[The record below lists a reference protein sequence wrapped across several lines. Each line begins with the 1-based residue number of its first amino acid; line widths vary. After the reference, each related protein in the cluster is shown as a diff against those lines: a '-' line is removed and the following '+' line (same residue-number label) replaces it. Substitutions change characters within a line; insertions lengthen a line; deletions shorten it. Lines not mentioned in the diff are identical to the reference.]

1 MGHSLMFLL
10 KKEAQGSFVR
20 WCQLGGL
27 WNFVALH
34 GVFGLIGFTLRQFEI
49 AGLVG
54 IIYNALEKNSAVI
67 AVFTS
72 IFLIY
77 PLGQHS
83 WFFAPSFGVAAIFR
97 YILFIQG
104 FHNITLNPFHM
115 MGVAG
120 ILGGALLCAIHG
132 ATVQNTLYEDT
143 SQYTDG
149 KIQSTT
155 FRAFDPT
162 QEEETYSM
170 ITANR
175 FWSQIFGIAFSNKR
189 FLHFLMLFV
198 PVMGMWTSSIGIV
211 GLALNLRAYDFVSQE
226 IRAAEDPEFE
236 TFYTKN
242 ILLNE
247 GMRAWMSSVDQP
259 HENFVFPEEVLPRGN
274 AL

>member
-1 MGHSLMFLL
+1 MNNKGWQETSTNS
-10 KKEAQGSFVR
+10 KGEKQYYIV
-20 WCQLGGL
+20 
-27 WNFVALH
+27 
-34 GVFGLIGFTLRQFEI
+34 GVGTVSAPLQSSAFADSVQ
-49 AGLVG
+49 
-54 IIYNALEKNSAVI
+54 NASTK
-67 AVFTS
+67 
-72 IFLIY
+72 
-77 PLGQHS
+77 
-83 WFFAPSFGVAAIFR
+83 
-97 YILFIQG
+97 
-104 FHNITLNPFHM
+104 
-115 MGVAG
+115 
-120 ILGGALLCAIHG
+120 ALLDAKTKFSALLNQEIISEILVD
-132 ATVQNTLYEDT
+132 AK
-143 SQYTDG
+143 SQYTEG

>member
-1 MGHSLMFLL
+1 M
-10 KKEAQGSFVR
+10 
-20 WCQLGGL
+20 
-27 WNFVALH
+27 
-34 GVFGLIGFTLRQFEI
+34 LRQFEI

-54 IIYNALEKNSAVI
+54 IRPYNALAFSAVI

-149 KIQSTT
+149 KIQIYNFQSIRSYTGRRNL
-155 FRAFDPT
+155 FND
-162 QEEETYSM
+162 YSK
-170 ITANR
+170 
-175 FWSQIFGIAFSNKR
+175 QILVTDIWYCFSNKR

-259 HENFVFPEEVLPRGN
+259 HENFVFPEEVLQEY
-274 AL
+274 ALSINILVRDK